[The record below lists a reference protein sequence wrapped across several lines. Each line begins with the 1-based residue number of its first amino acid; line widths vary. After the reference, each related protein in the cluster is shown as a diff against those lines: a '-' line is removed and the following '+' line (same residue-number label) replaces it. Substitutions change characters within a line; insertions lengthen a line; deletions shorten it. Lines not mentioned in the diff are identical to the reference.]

1 MKIAKITKGF
11 RQYERKKCEK
21 KMAKLSRQ
29 EMIKLNP
36 KTKMVFGKTS
46 KGEGYLSLSNVLDFH
61 NLKLLKGWE
70 IDAKGLTDEKTAY
83 PVFIKEV
90 LVAGPKVCINKKT
103 DSVTI
108 YRP

>member
-1 MKIAKITKGF
+1 MG
-11 RQYERKKCEK
+11 
-21 KMAKLSRQ
+21 KLSRQ
-29 EMIKLNP
+29 EMIQLNP

-46 KGEGYLSLSNVLDFH
+46 KGEGYLSLSNVLDFR
-61 NLKLLKGWE
+61 NLKLPKGWK
-70 IDAKGLTDEKTAY
+70 IDARGLTDEKTAY

-90 LVAGPKVCINKKT
+90 LVAGSKVGINKKT